1 MKSSD
6 PGSSDTIPYSDLS
19 NSDTIP
25 YLTEFNSDTDNSIE
39 CNEMATTNQI
49 EELLQKY
56 AQQRRITGMEPQL
69 FGGTVNESARDWI
82 RKFNNY
88 TKLNK
93 VEEDDKLI
101 MFETLLTKS
110 AQCWYDNLEADVKKQ
125 WDSVQKK
132 FEDTYFNTNSWY
144 IFFINTST
152 SLLVIGYKTIQN

>member
-1 MKSSD
+1 MKNSVPDSSD
-6 PGSSDTIPYSDLS
+6 TDNSDTIPYSNLS

-25 YLTEFNSDTDNSIE
+25 YLTEFNSDTDDSIE

-56 AQQRRITGMEPQL
+56 AQQRKINVMEPQP

-93 VEEDDKLI
+93 VQEDDKLI

-110 AQCWYDNLEADVKKQ
+110 AQLRSRRKETV
-125 WDSVQKK
+125 
-132 FEDTYFNTNSWY
+132 
-144 IFFINTST
+144 
-152 SLLVIGYKTIQN
+152 G